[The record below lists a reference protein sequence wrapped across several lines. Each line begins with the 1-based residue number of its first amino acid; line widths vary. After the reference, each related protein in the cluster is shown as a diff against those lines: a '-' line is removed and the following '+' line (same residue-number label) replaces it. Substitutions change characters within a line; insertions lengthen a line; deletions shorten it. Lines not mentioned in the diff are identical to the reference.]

1 MLIKHKGNLPLDMF
15 IGVAQKQFKF
25 ENNGKFV
32 FKVTSPL
39 NFTDNNGS
47 WTLSNQELTINTKI
61 PLGPL
66 SMTHVRINKLTDDE
80 LSLLAEI
87 SDGLFLISFKA
98 HK

>member
-1 MLIKHKGNLPLDMF
+1 M
-15 IGVAQKQFKF
+15 V
-25 ENNGKFV
+25 KFV

-66 SMTHVRINKLTDDE
+66 SMTHVRVNKLTTM
-80 LSLLAEI
+80 
-87 SDGLFLISFKA
+87 SFRCWQRYPMA
-98 HK
+98 CS